1 VLKRRHGLNRC
12 CYKGDDGMKIWV
24 GLGTICD
31 NLVTMG
37 HYLHENTGA

>member
-1 VLKRRHGLNRC
+1 
-12 CYKGDDGMKIWV
+12 MKIWV

-37 HYLHENTGA
+37 HYLDENSGA